1 MRVSFSVP
9 AHDGN
14 STVTE
19 VTIACDQPD
28 FCVLDLSPA
37 SIAAQLAH
45 QFDDVVQAP
54 DMRLRQQATVGV
66 GGERSVKS
74 QTATLDE
81 RSTLT
86 LFTKTEILKLTDDRI
101 SEAVVNLGNINVGM
115 GYTSHLESA
124 LCGLG
129 NAKACDVGP
138 LGNGARLVWVSCR
151 CA

>member
-54 DMRLRQQATVGV
+54 DMRLLQQATVGV
-66 GGERSVKS
+66 GG
-74 QTATLDE
+74 
-81 RSTLT
+81 
-86 LFTKTEILKLTDDRI
+86 
-101 SEAVVNLGNINVGM
+101 
-115 GYTSHLESA
+115 
-124 LCGLG
+124 
-129 NAKACDVGP
+129 
-138 LGNGARLVWVSCR
+138 
-151 CA
+151 